1 MWKRLKLHSIKCVL
15 DEPYVA
21 QNPSRINR
29 AWKYLESFSVDVT
42 VLSKLSLKA

>member
-29 AWKYLESFSVDVT
+29 ANSAFKKKS
-42 VLSKLSLKA
+42 LSLKNRL